1 MKVALIPCGVT
12 EWRQEGR
19 LLGRVAL
26 EPAPEA
32 EQTAA
37 HWAEQLRPVG
47 LGKIFYAPDEL
58 SKSTARQIGRELNVS
73 IKSLD
78 GLVEVDLGLW
88 AGLTE
93 AELRKRYAKAH
104 RQLVDSPMNV
114 SPPQGEDFKVAAER
128 LRQCLRK
135 RVRPNGKVA
144 IGLVL
149 RPITLA
155 IARQVLEGSPADKVW
170 EESLNNTEPV
180 VIDCAGVPEL
190 VAET

>member
-26 EPAPEA
+26 EPAPDA
-32 EQTAA
+32 EQVVAQ
-37 HWAEQLRPVG
+37 WAEQLRPVG

-58 SKSTARQIGRELNVS
+58 SKSTARYIGRELNIS
-73 IKSLD
+73 AKSLD
-78 GLVEVDLGLW
+78 ALVEVDLGLW

-93 AELRKRYAKAH
+93 TELKKRYAKAH

-114 SPPQGEDFKVAAER
+114 SPPQGEDFSVAAER

-135 RVRPNGKVA
+135 RIRSNGRTA

-149 RPITLA
+149 RPITRA
-155 IARQVLEGSPADKVW
+155 ITRQVLEGWPADRMW
-170 EESLNNTEPV
+170 EESLNNREPV

-190 VAET
+190 VTET